1 MIWIRCCIC
10 CAVSVSALSVS
21 TAEAQLFG
29 RQNGMVRC
37 NLLRLKSRSVTPLNH
52 LVCSP
57 LNEIVSGSSEVSEC
71 VTETMT
77 YTVQVPRIETKSY
90 TVSDPSS
97 QIKED
102 LKRVKEKLDTI
113 QPGQDPSLKSL
124 QEELRE
130 IKELLKKTTNSTS
143 DVLRRIEVS
152 EKIVERMIMS
162 QDLTSRDIV
171 DSQPLD
177 GTLIAQDKR

>member
-1 MIWIRCCIC
+1 
-10 CAVSVSALSVS
+10 
-21 TAEAQLFG
+21 
-29 RQNGMVRC
+29 
-37 NLLRLKSRSVTPLNH
+37 
-52 LVCSP
+52 
-57 LNEIVSGSSEVSEC
+57 
-71 VTETMT
+71 MT